1 MRYSEGRKAV
11 RIDSEVLAKP
21 GAILLYKDSIES
33 WESPDG
39 QVRLND
45 AERNRV
51 VENIKRAFE
60 ARGYEL

>member
-1 MRYSEGRKAV
+1 M
-11 RIDSEVLAKP
+11 P

-33 WESPDG
+33 WESPDD
-39 QVRLND
+39 QVRSND

-60 ARGYEL
+60 ACGYELQVIGDIGWR